1 MIIKEKDNR
10 LFLQHGPIDIVIEAI
25 GKDKSIAYEKVKTYF
40 KNLLSELVL
49 ELELL
54 KKEVKYNRQ
63 FTNQIAQKIL

>member
-49 ELELL
+49 ELN
-54 KKEVKYNRQ
+54 Y
-63 FTNQIAQKIL
+63 

>member
-40 KNLLSELVL
+40 KNLLINSFRIRII
-49 ELELL
+49 
-54 KKEVKYNRQ
+54 KKRS
-63 FTNQIAQKIL
+63 